1 MNLLTHPSHSVR
13 VNASWTLKCFCFT
26 TPLRLPKAILS
37 ISDALRRDI
46 ESLQSPAAPSDVNRR
61 ALGRAYGLAGL
72 VAIIPHRPLY
82 VSFDIASNVLDTA
95 TNLLKRA
102 SEHDV
107 QMAGVEVEVAWI
119 LIASLMLLG
128 PNFVRSHLPQLLVLW
143 RNALPKPTS
152 KDSAP
157 GRSATEWEFLLHV
170 RESALG
176 AILCFLLHNAPL
188 VTLDVSRRIS
198 SLLSNALAFTAAF
211 ASQPSEDPSS
221 AFQGSSFRMRE
232 NLLRWRVFQCFA
244 ALGSSTLTDSVQFSL
259 LQSTMT
265 TFAGPEG
272 DGVSAMQASI
282 ASSSGAFTT
291 VWQAADGFGHGV
303 TTIDILNDEAEALSK
318 GLDNSRSMQEQ
329 IEDLSDLLV
338 RAFVPRQQFTDC
350 SLATYTSAWIMR
362 ARYALIMSDN
372 PCQ

>member
-1 MNLLTHPSHSVR
+1 M
-13 VNASWTLKCFCFT
+13 
-26 TPLRLPKAILS
+26 RLPKAILS
-37 ISDALRRDI
+37 ISEALHRDI
-46 ESLQSPAAPSDVNRR
+46 ESLQSPAAPSDIDRR

-152 KDSAP
+152 KDSIP

-176 AILCFLLHNAPL
+176 AILCFLLHNTPL

-211 ASQPSEDPSS
+211 TSQQLEELSSGQEGPSL
-221 AFQGSSFRMRE
+221 RMRE
-232 NLLRWRVFQCFA
+232 SLLRRRVFQCFT
-244 ALGSSTLTDSVQFSL
+244 ALGSSTLTDSVQSSL
-259 LQSTMT
+259 LQSAMSV
-265 TFAGPEG
+265 FAGPEG
-272 DGVSAMQASI
+272 DSVSAMQASI
-282 ASSSGAFTT
+282 ASSSGTFTT
-291 VWQAADGFGHGV
+291 VWQTADGFGHGV
-303 TTIDILNDEAEALSK
+303 TTLDIVNDEAEALSK
-318 GLDNSRSMQEQ
+318 GLETGRSMQEQ
-329 IEDLSDLLV
+329 VEDLTDLLV
-338 RAFVPRQQFTDC
+338 RDIAPQRYSSPTL
-350 SLATYTSAWIMR
+350 SLAAHAGAWIMR
-362 ARYALIMSDN
+362 ARYALIMFGD
-372 PCQ
+372 PHQ

>member
-1 MNLLTHPSHSVR
+1 M
-13 VNASWTLKCFCFT
+13 
-26 TPLRLPKAILS
+26 RLPKAILS
-37 ISDALRRDI
+37 ISEALHHDI
-46 ESLQSPAAPSDVNRR
+46 ESLQSPAAPSDINRR

-152 KDSAP
+152 KDSVP
-157 GRSATEWEFLLHV
+157 GRNASEWEFLLHV

-176 AILCFLLHNAPL
+176 AILCFLLHNTPL

-198 SLLSNALAFTAAF
+198 TLLSNSLAFTAAF
-211 ASQPSEDPSS
+211 ASQPLEEPSS
-221 AFQGSSFRMRE
+221 GQERPSLRMRE
-232 NLLRWRVFQCFA
+232 SLLRRRVFQCFA
-244 ALGSSTLTDSVQFSL
+244 ALGSSTLTDSVQSSL
-259 LQSTMT
+259 LQSTMSI
-265 TFAGPEG
+265 FAGPEG

-282 ASSSGAFTT
+282 ASSSGTFTT
-291 VWQAADGFGHGV
+291 VWQAADAFGHGV
-303 TTIDILNDEAEALSK
+303 TTMDIVNDETEALSK
-318 GLDNSRSMQEQ
+318 GLETGRTLQEQ
-329 IEDLSDLLV
+329 VEDLTDLLV
-338 RAFVPRQQFTDC
+338 RTTM
-350 SLATYTSAWIMR
+350 L
-362 ARYALIMSDN
+362 
-372 PCQ
+372 

>member
-1 MNLLTHPSHSVR
+1 MNLLTHPSHGVR
-13 VNASWTLKCFCFT
+13 VNASWTLRCFCFS

-37 ISDALRRDI
+37 ISEALHRDI
-46 ESLQSPAAPSDVNRR
+46 ESLQSPAAPSDIDRR
-61 ALGRAYGLAGL
+61 TLGRAYGLAGL

-119 LIASLMLLG
+119 LISSLMLLG

-152 KDSAP
+152 KDSVP

-176 AILCFLLHNAPL
+176 AILCFLLHNTPL
-188 VTLDVSRRIS
+188 VNLDVSRRIS
-198 SLLSNALAFTAAF
+198 SLLSNALAFTTAF
-211 ASQPSEDPSS
+211 ASQPLEEPSS
-221 AFQGSSFRMRE
+221 GLEGPSLRMRE
-232 NLLRWRVFQCFA
+232 NLLRRRVFQCFT
-244 ALGSSTLTDSVQFSL
+244 ALGSSALTESVQSSL
-259 LQSTMT
+259 LQSTVSI
-265 TFAGPEG
+265 FAGPEG

-282 ASSSGAFTT
+282 ASSSGTFTT
-291 VWQAADGFGHGV
+291 VWQTADGFGHGV
-303 TTIDILNDEAEALSK
+303 TTMDIVNDETEALYN
-318 GLDNSRSMQEQ
+318 GLETGRFMQEQ
-329 IEDLSDLLV
+329 IEDLTDLLV
-338 RAFVPRQQFTDC
+338 RAIVPQR
-350 SLATYTSAWIMR
+350 
-362 ARYALIMSDN
+362 
-372 PCQ
+372 

>member
-1 MNLLTHPSHSVR
+1 M
-13 VNASWTLKCFCFT
+13 
-26 TPLRLPKAILS
+26 PKAILS
-37 ISDALRRDI
+37 ISDALHRDI
-46 ESLQSPAAPSDVNRR
+46 ESLQSPAAPSDIDRR
-61 ALGRAYGLAGL
+61 ALGRAYGLAAL

-152 KDSAP
+152 KDSVP

-176 AILCFLLHNAPL
+176 AILCFLVHNTPL

-198 SLLSNALAFTAAF
+198 SLLSNGLAFTAAF
-211 ASQPSEDPSS
+211 ASQPLEESSSGLQAPSL
-221 AFQGSSFRMRE
+221 RMRE
-232 NLLRWRVFQCFA
+232 NLLRWRVFQCFT
-244 ALGSSTLTDSVQFSL
+244 ALGSSTLIDSVQSSL
-259 LQSTMT
+259 LQSTMAIFT
-265 TFAGPEG
+265 GSEG
-272 DGVSAMQASI
+272 DSVSAMQASI
-282 ASSSGAFTT
+282 ASSSGTFTT

-303 TTIDILNDEAEALSK
+303 TTIDVVNDQAETFSSGSETSK
-318 GLDNSRSMQEQ
+318 AMQEQ
-329 IEDLSDLLV
+329 VEDLTDLLV
-338 RAFVPRQQFTDC
+338 RAFVPQR
-350 SLATYTSAWIMR
+350 
-362 ARYALIMSDN
+362 
-372 PCQ
+372 

>member
-1 MNLLTHPSHSVR
+1 MLNLLTHPSHGVR
-13 VNASWTLKCFCFT
+13 VNASWTLRCFCFS

-37 ISDALRRDI
+37 ISEALHRDI
-46 ESLQSPAAPSDVNRR
+46 ESLQSPAAPSDIDRR

-72 VAIIPHRPLY
+72 VSIIPHRPLY
-82 VSFDIASNVLDTA
+82 VSFDIASNVLHTA

-152 KDSAP
+152 KDSIL

-176 AILCFLLHNAPL
+176 AILCFLLHNTSL

-198 SLLSNALAFTAAF
+198 SLLGHALAFTAAF
-211 ASQPSEDPSS
+211 ASQPLEEPSS
-221 AFQGSSFRMRE
+221 GMEGPPLRMRE
-232 NLLRWRVFQCFA
+232 SLLCRRVFQCFT
-244 ALGSSTLTDSVQFSL
+244 ALGSSTLTDSVQSSL
-259 LQSTMT
+259 LQSTMSI
-265 TFAGPEG
+265 FAGPEG

-291 VWQAADGFGHGV
+291 VWQTADGFGHGV
-303 TTIDILNDEAEALSK
+303 ATMDIVNDEAEALSK
-318 GLDNSRSMQEQ
+318 GLETGRSMQVQ
-329 IEDLSDLLV
+329 IEDLTELLV
-338 RAFVPRQQFTDC
+338 SVIVLQ
-350 SLATYTSAWIMR
+350 
-362 ARYALIMSDN
+362 
-372 PCQ
+372 